1 MVVSCTNFNN
11 LLTFFQIES
20 IFKLHIMETLHV
32 HTEELPQ
39 NPPSDL
45 DTKGQENPANNYKI
59 MVQVEELESKFDRNL
74 DDSEKWQRFVGEPV
88 EDQYRQRWMIW
99 ENPAASL
106 SNPKSRYQM
115 YTILQDDMFED
126 EGDTK
131 NPTIEAYKKF
141 GQAAISTV
149 WSVVKLS
156 MDFKYVIVNDASCFD
171 YSRIFKEYSTKTY
184 EFEVG
189 HDKDGMPILLDVVL
203 NDDNP
208 PICVYRDQVRE
219 YEESL
224 IEKASLGIK
233 HQGREESLKKVFS
246 DKVWQKLGA
255 ASIDSLTTAA

>member
-1 MVVSCTNFNN
+1 MIS
-11 LLTFFQIES
+11 
-20 IFKLHIMETLHV
+20 IMETLHGD
-32 HTEELPQ
+32 TEELPQ
-39 NPPSDL
+39 NSPSDL
-45 DTKGQENPANNYKI
+45 DTEGQENPANNYKI
-59 MVQVEELESKFDRNL
+59 MAQVEELESKFDHNP
-74 DDSEKWQRFVGEPV
+74 DGSEKWQRLVSEPV
-88 EDQYRQRWMIW
+88 EDQYGQLWMIW

-106 SNPKSRYQM
+106 SNPKSRYQI

-149 WSVVKLS
+149 WSAVKLS

-189 HDKDGMPILLDVVL
+189 YDKDGMPILLDVVL

-208 PICVYRDQVRE
+208 PICVYHDQVRE
-219 YEESL
+219 YEENL
-224 IEKASLGIK
+224 LGEVSSEAVR
-233 HQGREESLKKVFS
+233 HNQAESLKKIFS
-246 DKVWQKLGA
+246 KKVLQSLDPNL
-255 ASIDSLTTAA
+255 INSLTTAA

>member
-1 MVVSCTNFNN
+1 MIS
-11 LLTFFQIES
+11 
-20 IFKLHIMETLHV
+20 IMETLHV
-32 HTEELPQ
+32 RAEELPQ
-39 NPPSDL
+39 NSPSDL

-59 MVQVEELESKFDRNL
+59 MAQVEELESKFDRNP
-74 DDSEKWQRFVGEPV
+74 DGSKKWQRLVDSPI
-88 EDQYRQRWMIW
+88 EDQYGQIWMIW

-106 SNPKSRYQM
+106 SNPLSNPKSRYQI

-131 NPTIEAYKKF
+131 NLTIEAYKKF
-141 GQAAISTV
+141 GQATISTV

-189 HDKDGMPILLDVVL
+189 HDKDGMPILLDVIL

-208 PICVYRDQVRE
+208 PVCVYHDQVRE

-233 HQGREESLKKVFS
+233 HQCQEESLKKVFS
-246 DKVWQKLGA
+246 EKVWKKLGA
-255 ASIDSLTTAA
+255 TSINSLTIAA

>member
-1 MVVSCTNFNN
+1 
-11 LLTFFQIES
+11 
-20 IFKLHIMETLHV
+20 METLHGY
-32 HTEELPQ
+32 TEELPQ
-39 NPPSDL
+39 NSPSDL
-45 DTKGQENPANNYKI
+45 DTEGQENPANNYKI
-59 MVQVEELESKFDRNL
+59 MAQVEELESKFDRNP
-74 DDSEKWQRFVGEPV
+74 DGSEKWQRLISEPI
-88 EDQYRQRWMIW
+88 EDQYGQIWMIW

-106 SNPKSRYQM
+106 SNPKSRYQI
-115 YTILQDDMFED
+115 YTILQDNMFED

-149 WSVVKLS
+149 WSAVRLS

-208 PICVYRDQVRE
+208 PICVYHDQVRE

-233 HQGREESLKKVFS
+233 HQCQEENLKKVFS
-246 DKVWQKLGA
+246 EKVWKKLGA
-255 ASIDSLTTAA
+255 TSIDSLTTAA

>member
-1 MVVSCTNFNN
+1 
-11 LLTFFQIES
+11 
-20 IFKLHIMETLHV
+20 METLHG

-39 NPPSDL
+39 NSPSDL
-45 DTKGQENPANNYKI
+45 DTKAQENPANNYKI
-59 MVQVEELESKFDRNL
+59 MAQIEELESKFDRNP
-74 DDSEKWQRFVGEPV
+74 DGSEKWQKLISDPI
-88 EDQYRQRWMIW
+88 EDQYGQIWMIW

-106 SNPKSRYQM
+106 SNPKSRYQI

-141 GQAAISTV
+141 GQATISTV
-149 WSVVKLS
+149 WSAVKLS

-189 HDKDGMPILLDVVL
+189 YDKDGMPILLDVIL

-208 PICVYRDQVRE
+208 PICIYHDQVRE

-233 HQGREESLKKVFS
+233 HQGREKSLKKVFS
-246 DKVWQKLGA
+246 EKVCQKLGST
-255 ASIDSLTTAA
+255 SIYSLTTAA

>member
-1 MVVSCTNFNN
+1 MEA
-11 LLTFFQIES
+11 LHRQI
-20 IFKLHIMETLHV
+20 
-32 HTEELPQ
+32 EELPQ
-39 NPPSDL
+39 NSPSDL
-45 DTKGQENPANNYKI
+45 DTKSQENMTDNYKI
-59 MVQVEELESKFDRNL
+59 MAQVEELESKFDRNP
-74 DDSEKWQRFVGEPV
+74 DGSEKWQRLVDSPI
-88 EDQYRQRWMIW
+88 EDQYGQIWMIW
-99 ENPAASL
+99 ENPAASLSNPL

-224 IEKASLGIK
+224 IENASLGIK

>member
-1 MVVSCTNFNN
+1 M
-11 LLTFFQIES
+11 
-20 IFKLHIMETLHV
+20 KTLHR

-39 NPPSDL
+39 NSPSDL

-59 MVQVEELESKFDRNL
+59 MAQVEELESKFDRNP
-74 DDSEKWQRFVGEPV
+74 DGSEKWQRLISEPI
-88 EDQYRQRWMIW
+88 EDQYGQIWMIW
-99 ENPAASL
+99 ENPAALL

-149 WSVVKLS
+149 WSAVRLS

-189 HDKDGMPILLDVVL
+189 HDKDGMPILLDVIL

-208 PICVYRDQVRE
+208 PICVYHDQVRE

-233 HQGREESLKKVFS
+233 HQSREDSLKKVFS
-246 DKVWQKLGA
+246 EKVYQKLGVT
-255 ASIDSLTTAA
+255 SIDSLTTLA

>member
-1 MVVSCTNFNN
+1 
-11 LLTFFQIES
+11 
-20 IFKLHIMETLHV
+20 METLRG

-39 NPPSDL
+39 NSPSDL
-45 DTKGQENPANNYKI
+45 DTEGQENPTENEHIAAQIEK
-59 MVQVEELESKFDRNL
+59 LESKFDRNP
-74 DDSEKWQRFVGEPV
+74 DGSEKWQRLISEPI
-88 EDQYRQRWMIW
+88 EDQYGQIWMIW

-115 YTILQDDMFED
+115 YTILQDDMFEN

-149 WSVVKLS
+149 WSAVKLS

-189 HDKDGMPILLDVVL
+189 CDKDGMPVLLDVIL

-208 PICVYRDQVRE
+208 PICVYHDQVRE

-224 IEKASLGIK
+224 IEKASLEIK
-233 HQGREESLKKVFS
+233 HQGREENLKKVFS
-246 DKVWQKLGA
+246 EKVWQKLGA
-255 ASIDSLTTAA
+255 MSIDSLTTAA

>member
-1 MVVSCTNFNN
+1 M
-11 LLTFFQIES
+11 LTFFQIES
-20 IFKLHIMETLHV
+20 IFKLHIMETLHG

>member
-1 MVVSCTNFNN
+1 
-11 LLTFFQIES
+11 
-20 IFKLHIMETLHV
+20 METLHV
-32 HTEELPQ
+32 RAEELPQ
-39 NPPSDL
+39 NSPSDL

-59 MVQVEELESKFDRNL
+59 MAQVEELESKFDRNP
-74 DDSEKWQRFVGEPV
+74 DGSKKWQRLVDSPI
-88 EDQYRQRWMIW
+88 EDQYGQIWMIW

-106 SNPKSRYQM
+106 SNPLSNPKSRYQI

-131 NPTIEAYKKF
+131 NLTIEAYKKF
-141 GQAAISTV
+141 GQATISTV

-189 HDKDGMPILLDVVL
+189 HDKDGMPILLDVIL

-208 PICVYRDQVRE
+208 PVCVYHDQVRE

-233 HQGREESLKKVFS
+233 HQCQEESLKKVFS
-246 DKVWQKLGA
+246 EKVWKKLGA
-255 ASIDSLTTAA
+255 TSINSLTIAA